1 MILHNGLFIVIV
13 ALLIV
18 AGVCLGLLIALAIF
32 ILGRRSS
39 SPPPVSDTPSSPNQA
54 KRIANCTMAMT
65 AGLVAIVFAAELVP
79 IEPNHLYAAILV
91 IGGLAVVIGSWIW
104 FRRI

>member
-1 MILHNGLFIVIV
+1 MVICNELSIVII

-18 AGVCLGLLIALAIF
+18 VGVCLGLLIALVVF
-32 ILGRRSS
+32 TLGRRTSP
-39 SPPPVSDTPSSPNQA
+39 PPPVSDVSSPPNQA

-79 IEPNHLYAAILV
+79 IETNPLYAAISL